1 MRVPVSWLREYAPI
15 PEPYDALEVGRRLTL
30 AGLEVEAVEQVGHDV
45 HGVITAQ
52 VMAVEELT
60 EFKKP
65 IRYCRVATS
74 DAELTADPE
83 TLTGVICGATNFSV
97 GDRVAFATV
106 GAVLPGGFE
115 ITAAKKY
122 GRVSEGMICAVDELG
137 IGEDHTG
144 ILVLAPDTPLGVD
157 FTAYARLRDDVLE
170 ITVTPDRGY
179 AVSIRGVARELASAY
194 QVPYTD
200 PALTFVPGEDD
211 PGLAAEAGVEDL
223 ARAGDPDAR
232 AGGLRAGAG
241 PWPAAIADPTACDR
255 FVLREVRGF
264 APAARTPLWMQV
276 RLARSGM
283 RSVSLAVDVTN
294 YLMLELGQPLH
305 AFDRAKLNGPI
316 VVRRA
321 RPGETLTTLDHVT
334 RTLYESDILI
344 TDDSGPISMAGTMG
358 GLATEIDDDSTDI
371 VIEGAHFSDT
381 GTAKMSRRH
390 RLHSEASYRFERGT
404 DRELPLRA
412 TARAAALLADLG
424 GATVVPGVTHAQVP
438 VTPVT
443 IQVAADYPDRV
454 AGVVY
459 GMDTVVARLQ
469 EVGCEVRSTP
479 ASAPPTIAPWRAKKA
494 PAAPVSQEHEHG
506 QRDRQHMVLLVTPP
520 SWRPD
525 LTDAADLAEE
535 VIRLEGYGNIP
546 VRTPR
551 ATAGQGLTERQKSL
565 RAIAR
570 TLGAAGFVEV
580 HCDPFAPATEADS
593 LMLAPEDP
601 RRPAVKVANPLS
613 EDQPRLRTT
622 LLPGLFRTLVRNIG
636 RGFPDTALFETG
648 LVFLPRPGAPGVAP
662 ILATDR
668 GPTEAELATLAAAL
682 PDQPQR
688 VGGVLAGHRE
698 LAGWWGPGRPET
710 WADAIE
716 AARSVGA
723 VNHLTFEVRAA
734 AEAPWHPGRCAA
746 LYVRTATDSRAR
758 GGEDREWLA
767 GHAGELHPRVI
778 AAYGLPSRTCAFE
791 LDLAVLA
798 AAAEAAEPVRGPAL
812 SAYPVATQDV
822 ALVVSQEVPAAEVVA
837 ALAAGAGE
845 LLEDVRLFDV
855 YTGAQLG
862 EGRKSLAYTL
872 RLRAPDRTLTAAEA
886 TAVRDAAVAEAA
898 RRTGAV
904 LRLSGSD
911 AHLVKVTVARRV
923 VGHDRRVEA
932 GNRFGCAGETPL
944 VPCFAHAVFRA
955 FR

>member
-15 PEPYDALEVGRRLTL
+15 PEPYDALEVGRRLTQ

-45 HGVITAQ
+45 RGVITAQ
-52 VMAVEELT
+52 VVSVEELT
-60 EFKKP
+60 GFKKP
-65 IRYCRVATS
+65 IRYCRVATT
-74 DAELTADPE
+74 DDELAKDPE
-83 TLTGVICGATNFSV
+83 TLTGVICGAVNFSV
-97 GDRVAFATV
+97 GDRVAFAAV

-144 ILVLAPDTPLGVD
+144 ILVLPPDTPLGVD
-157 FTAYARLRDDVLE
+157 FAAYANLRDDVLE

-200 PALTFVPGEDD
+200 PALTFVPGEDAS
-211 PGLAAEAGVEDL
+211 GAEDVTPSLDGT
-223 ARAGDPDAR
+223 DPDAR
-232 AGGLRAGAG
+232 
-241 PWPAAIADPTACDR
+241 PWPAAIEDPTACDR

-264 APAARTPLWMQV
+264 DPRAATPLWMQV

-305 AFDRAKLNGPI
+305 AFDRSKLHGTI

-334 RTLYESDILI
+334 RTLDAADILI
-344 TDDSGPISMAGTMG
+344 TDDSGPISLAGTMG

-381 GTAKMSRRH
+381 GIAKMSRRH

-412 TARAAALLADLG
+412 TARAAALLANLG
-424 GATVVPGVTHAQVP
+424 GAAIVPGATHAQVP

-443 IQVAADYPDRV
+443 IQLAADYPDRV

-479 ASAPPTIAPWRAKKA
+479 SSHVPTIAPWRADRADKA
-494 PAAPVSQEHEHG
+494 PQAPADHNHEHG
-506 QRDRQHMVLLVTPP
+506 KHDRQHMVLLVTPP

-535 VIRLEGYGNIP
+535 VIRLEGYSNLP
-546 VRTPR
+546 VRQPR
-551 ATAGQGLTERQKSL
+551 ATAGRGLTERQRSL

-570 TLGAAGFVEV
+570 TLGADGLVEV
-580 HCDPFAPATEADS
+580 HSDPFAPAAEADS

-613 EDQPRLRTT
+613 EDQPQLRTT
-622 LLPGLFRTLVRNIG
+622 LLPGLFRTLVRNVG
-636 RGFPDTALFETG
+636 RGFTDIGLFETG
-648 LVFLPRPGAPGVAP
+648 QVFLPRPGAPGVAP

-668 GPTEAELATLAAAL
+668 GPTEAELAALDAAL
-682 PDQPQR
+682 PDQP
-688 VGGVLAGHRE
+688 VHVAGVLAGNRE
-698 LAGWWGPGRPET
+698 LPGWWGPGRPAN
-710 WADAIE
+710 WADVIE

-723 VNHLTFEVRAA
+723 VCHLSFDVRAA

-746 LYVRTATDSRAR
+746 LYVLGPGNDGQR
-758 GGEDREWLA
+758 REWLA
-767 GHAGELHPRVI
+767 GHAGELHPRVT
-778 AAYGLPSRTCAFE
+778 AAYDLPPRTGAFE
-791 LDLAVLA
+791 LDFAVLA
-798 AAAEAAEPVRGPAL
+798 AAAAAAEPVRGPAL
-812 SAYPVATQDV
+812 PAYPPATQDV
-822 ALVVSQEVPAAEVVA
+822 ALVVPEDVPAAEVAA

-886 TAVRDAAVAEAA
+886 TAARDAAVAEAA

-904 LRLSGSD
+904 LRG
-911 AHLVKVTVARRV
+911 
-923 VGHDRRVEA
+923 
-932 GNRFGCAGETPL
+932 
-944 VPCFAHAVFRA
+944 
-955 FR
+955 

>member
-1 MRVPVSWLREYAPI
+1 MRVPLSWLREYAPI

-52 VMAVEELT
+52 VMSVEELT
-60 EFKKP
+60 GFKKP
-65 IRYCRVATS
+65 IRYCYVAVS
-74 DAELTADPE
+74 EDELTKDPE
-83 TLTGVICGATNFSV
+83 TLTGVICGATNFSE

-106 GAVLPGGFE
+106 GATLPGGFE

-122 GRVSEGMICAVDELG
+122 GRVSQGMICAVDELG
-137 IGEDHTG
+137 IGEDHAG
-144 ILVLAPDTPLGVD
+144 ILVLPPDTPLGVD
-157 FTAYARLRDDVLE
+157 FAEYAGLRDDVLE

-200 PALTFVPGEDD
+200 PALTFLAGEDA
-211 PGLAAEAGVEDL
+211 PGINET
-223 ARAGDPDAR
+223 
-232 AGGLRAGAG
+232 AGGQHTAYPDTGQPDTG
-241 PWPAAIADPTACDR
+241 PWPAEIADPTACDR

-264 APAARTPLWMQV
+264 DPKAATPLWMQV

-305 AFDRAKLNGPI
+305 AFDRSKLRGPI

-334 RTLYESDILI
+334 RTLHEADILI

-371 VIEGAHFSDT
+371 VIEGAHFSDR

-412 TARAAALLADLG
+412 TARAAALLASLG
-424 GATVVPGVTHAQVP
+424 GARIVPGVTHAQVP
-438 VTPVT
+438 VAPVT
-443 IQVAADYPDRV
+443 IQLAADYPDRV

-479 ASAPPTIAPWRAKKA
+479 SNSLPTIAPWRADKTPEA
-494 PAAPVSQEHEHG
+494 QPDHEHG
-506 QRDRQHMVLLVTPP
+506 RTGHDRQHMVLLVTPP

-535 VIRLEGYGNIP
+535 VIRLEGYGNVP
-546 VRTPR
+546 VRQPR
-551 ATAGQGLTERQKSL
+551 ATAGRGLTERQKSL

-580 HCDPFAPATEADS
+580 HSDPFAPATEADS
-593 LMLAPEDP
+593 LMLAAEDP
-601 RRPAVKVANPLS
+601 RRPAVRVANPLS
-613 EDQPRLRTT
+613 EDQPQLRTT

-636 RGFPDTALFETG
+636 RGFPDVALFETG
-648 LVFLPRPGAPGVAP
+648 LVFLPRPPAESTGSPGIAP

-682 PDQPQR
+682 PDQPPK
-688 VGGVLAGHRE
+688 VAGVLAGNRE
-698 LAGWWGPGRPET
+698 LPGWWGPGTRAT

-746 LYVRTATDSRAR
+746 LYV
-758 GGEDREWLA
+758 GDRLA
-767 GHAGELHPRVI
+767 GYAGELHPRVV
-778 AAYGLPSRTCAFE
+778 AAYGLPSRTSAFE
-791 LDLAVLA
+791 LDFAVLA
-798 AAAEAAEPVRGPAL
+798 TAAAAAPPVHGPAL
-812 SAYPVATQDV
+812 PAYPLATQDV
-822 ALVVSQEVPAAEVVA
+822 ALVVSEEVPAAAVVA
-837 ALAAGAGE
+837 ALADGAGE

-886 TAVRDAAVAEAA
+886 TAARDAAAAEAA

-904 LRLSGSD
+904 LRG
-911 AHLVKVTVARRV
+911 
-923 VGHDRRVEA
+923 
-932 GNRFGCAGETPL
+932 
-944 VPCFAHAVFRA
+944 
-955 FR
+955 

>member
-45 HGVITAQ
+45 RGVITAQ
-52 VMAVEELT
+52 VMAIEELAG
-60 EFKKP
+60 FKKP

-74 DAELTADPE
+74 DAELAAEPE

-144 ILVLAPDTPLGVD
+144 ILVLSPDTPLGLD
-157 FTAYARLRDDVLE
+157 FTAYAKLRDDVLE

-179 AVSIRGVARELASAY
+179 AVSVRGVARELASAY

-200 PALTFVPGEDD
+200 PAQTFVPGEDAVGVMEAAPAPDGAD
-211 PGLAAEAGVEDL
+211 P
-223 ARAGDPDAR
+223 
-232 AGGLRAGAG
+232 GAG
-241 PWPAAIADPTACDR
+241 PWPAEIADPTACDR

-264 APAARTPLWMQV
+264 DPAARTPLWMLV

-283 RSVSLAVDVTN
+283 RGVSLAVDVTN

-305 AFDRAKLNGPI
+305 AFDRAKLHGTI

-334 RTLYESDILI
+334 RTLHESDILI
-344 TDDSGPISMAGTMG
+344 TDASGPISMAGTMG

-424 GATVVPGVTHAQVP
+424 GASIVPGVTHAQVP

-443 IQVAADYPDRV
+443 IQLAADYPDRV

-479 ASAPPTIAPWRAKKA
+479 SSHVPTIAPWRADGPGRAALKEPAHA
-494 PAAPVSQEHEHG
+494 PLRGQGHEDGKH
-506 QRDRQHMVLLVTPP
+506 DRQHMVLLVTPP

-535 VIRLEGYGNIP
+535 VIRLEGYGNVP
-546 VRTPR
+546 VRQPR
-551 ATAGQGLTERQKSL
+551 ATAGRGLTERQKSL
-565 RAIAR
+565 RAVAR

-580 HCDPFAPATEADS
+580 HSDPFATATEADS
-593 LMLAPEDP
+593 LMLGPEDP

-622 LLPGLFRTLVRNIG
+622 LLPGLFRTLVRNVG
-636 RGFPDTALFETG
+636 RGFPDTDLFETG
-648 LVFLPRPGAPGVAP
+648 LVFLPRPGAPGIAP

-668 GPTEAELATLAAAL
+668 GPTEAELATIAAAL

-688 VGGVLAGHRE
+688 VGGVLAGQRE
-698 LAGWWGPGRPET
+698 LPGWWGPGRAET

-746 LYVRTATDSRAR
+746 LYVAAPAR
-758 GGEDREWLA
+758 DGQEDEWLA

-778 AAYGLPSRTCAFE
+778 AAYGLPPRTSAFE
-791 LDLAVLA
+791 LDLDVIA
-798 AAAEAAEPVRGPAL
+798 AAVAAAEPVRGPAL
-812 SAYPVATQDV
+812 PAYPLATQDV
-822 ALVVSQEVPAAEVVA
+822 ALVVPVEVPAAEVAA
-837 ALAAGAGE
+837 ALTAGAGE

-886 TAVRDAAVAEAA
+886 TAARDAAVAEAA

-904 LRLSGSD
+904 LRG
-911 AHLVKVTVARRV
+911 
-923 VGHDRRVEA
+923 
-932 GNRFGCAGETPL
+932 
-944 VPCFAHAVFRA
+944 
-955 FR
+955 

>member
-1 MRVPVSWLREYAPI
+1 MRVPISWLREYAPV

-45 HGVITAQ
+45 RGVITAQ
-52 VMAVEELT
+52 VMTVEELAG
-60 EFKKP
+60 FKKP

-74 DAELTADPE
+74 DAELAAEPE

-122 GRVSEGMICAVDELG
+122 GLISEGMICAVDELG

-144 ILVLAPDTPLGVD
+144 ILVLPPDAPLGVD
-157 FTAYARLRDDVLE
+157 FAAYANLRDDVLE

-194 QVPYTD
+194 QVPFTD
-200 PALTFVPGEDD
+200 PAQTFVPGEDASGIEA
-211 PGLAAEAGVEDL
+211 PAAT
-223 ARAGDPDAR
+223 GDAATGDA
-232 AGGLRAGAG
+232 ATGDAG
-241 PWPAAIADPTACDR
+241 PWPAEIADPTACDR

-264 APAARTPLWMQV
+264 DPHAATPLWMAV
-276 RLARSGM
+276 RLARCGM

-294 YLMLELGQPLH
+294 YLMIELGQPLH
-305 AFDRAKLNGPI
+305 AFDRAKLHGTI

-334 RTLYESDILI
+334 RTLHPDDILI
-344 TDDSGPISMAGTMG
+344 TDDTGPISMAGTMG
-358 GLATEIDDDSTDI
+358 GLETEIDDDSADI

-412 TARAAALLADLG
+412 TARAAALLANLG
-424 GATVVPGVTHAQVP
+424 GATIVPGVTHAQVP

-443 IQVAADYPDRV
+443 IQLAADYPDRV

-479 ASAPPTIAPWRAKKA
+479 SSQVPTIAPWRVDGPGRAA
-494 PAAPVSQEHEHG
+494 GQEPAHGQGHEHG
-506 QRDRQHMVLLVTPP
+506 KHDHQHMVLLVTPP

-535 VIRLEGYGNIP
+535 VIRLEGYGNVP
-546 VRTPR
+546 VRQPR
-551 ATAGQGLTERQKSL
+551 ATAGRGLTEGQRSL

-580 HCDPFAPATEADS
+580 HSDPFATATEADS

-613 EDQPRLRTT
+613 EDQPELRTT

-688 VGGVLAGHRE
+688 VAGVLAGHRE
-698 LAGWWGPGRPET
+698 LPGWWGPGRAET

-746 LYVRTATDSRAR
+746 LYVRQ
-758 GGEDREWLA
+758 A
-767 GHAGELHPRVI
+767 G
-778 AAYGLPSRTCAFE
+778 
-791 LDLAVLA
+791 D
-798 AAAEAAEPVRGPAL
+798 
-812 SAYPVATQDV
+812 
-822 ALVVSQEVPAAEVVA
+822 
-837 ALAAGAGE
+837 
-845 LLEDVRLFDV
+845 
-855 YTGAQLG
+855 
-862 EGRKSLAYTL
+862 
-872 RLRAPDRTLTAAEA
+872 
-886 TAVRDAAVAEAA
+886 
-898 RRTGAV
+898 
-904 LRLSGSD
+904 
-911 AHLVKVTVARRV
+911 
-923 VGHDRRVEA
+923 
-932 GNRFGCAGETPL
+932 
-944 VPCFAHAVFRA
+944 
-955 FR
+955 